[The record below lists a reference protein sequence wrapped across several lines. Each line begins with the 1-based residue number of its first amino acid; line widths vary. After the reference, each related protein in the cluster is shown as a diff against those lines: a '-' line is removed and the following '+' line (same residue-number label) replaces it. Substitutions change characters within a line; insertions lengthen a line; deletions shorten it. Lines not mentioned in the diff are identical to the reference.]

1 MKINFSLNKETSLFK
16 KDIKLAYK
24 TALEL
29 TEVSDKICVNVAL
42 VKAQEIKELNNEFR
56 SVDRVTDVLSFP
68 MLDDISEIEKEA
80 DFILG
85 ECNIGDIYI
94 NLERAKEQAK
104 EYGHSLRREFCFL
117 ALHGFLHLLGYDHME
132 KDEEEEMFSLQNKIL
147 EKANIQRD

>member
-29 TEVSDKICVNVAL
+29 TGVSDKICVNVAL